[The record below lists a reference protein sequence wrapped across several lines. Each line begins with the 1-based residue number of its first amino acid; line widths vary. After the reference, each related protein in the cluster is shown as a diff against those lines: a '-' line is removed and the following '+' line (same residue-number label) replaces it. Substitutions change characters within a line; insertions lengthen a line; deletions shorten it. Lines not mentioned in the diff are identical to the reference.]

1 MHETEIAVV
10 NIIQYDV
17 HNIKFADQIWLP
29 YIFDHRPTSENKA
42 NIKLINY
49 LCNVCLLSDLYRRK
63 IMKTIKH
70 HGLKTA
76 FIGLAA
82 SMLLGAASLSHA
94 QVTIKLGW
102 TTADSKVD
110 PYAIAAH
117 YFAEELESAAPGEF
131 NVQFFPNHQLGN
143 DTAMLQAMQFGTM
156 GAGVI
161 TGTQVGTLEP
171 AFQLND
177 LPFLYAN
184 NQQAHKVLDGDVGK
198 TLLSKLDAK
207 GIVGLGFPEA
217 GFRHTINNKRPI
229 HTPADFNGVKL
240 RVQPSDLFIASFRA
254 IGANPVPMA
263 WSDVFTAVQ
272 QGTVDG
278 LEIPLPVIYA
288 NKYPEVTK
296 FLSLTSHTYNALALL
311 MSKQTFDKLSADN
324 QALVRKAAQ
333 RAIQRQRET
342 VEANN
347 DNVLEQI
354 RAAGMKVNEV
364 DSVDAFRSKVA
375 DVYDEYRDKIGAD
388 IVDAALKQVS
398 E

>member
-1 MHETEIAVV
+1 MVFLNHK
-10 NIIQYDV
+10 Y
-17 HNIKFADQIWLP
+17 L
-29 YIFDHRPTSENKA
+29 TSA
-42 NIKLINY
+42 L
-49 LCNVCLLSDLYRRK
+49 
-63 IMKTIKH
+63 
-70 HGLKTA
+70 G
-76 FIGLAA
+76 GLAA
-82 SMLLGAASLSHA
+82 VVLLGSAAVSHA
-94 QVTIKLGW
+94 QTTIKLGW

-117 YFAEELESAAPGEF
+117 YFAEELETVAPGEF
-131 NVQFFPNHQLGN
+131 DVQFFPNHQLGD

-161 TGTQVGTLEP
+161 TGTQVGTLES

-184 NQQAHKVLDGDVGK
+184 NQQAHKVLDGEVGQK
-198 TLLSKLDAK
+198 LLSLLDSK

-217 GFRHTINNKRPI
+217 GFRHTINNKGPI
-229 HTPADFNGVKL
+229 RTPGDFSGVKL

-278 LEIPLPVIYA
+278 LEIPLPVIFA
-288 NKYPEVTK
+288 NKYPEVTDY
-296 FLSLTSHTYNALALL
+296 LSLTSHTYNALALL
-311 MSKQTFDKLSADN
+311 MSKRTFDKLSVDN
-324 QALVRKAAQ
+324 QKKVREAAR

-342 VEANN
+342 VAANN
-347 DNVLEQI
+347 DEVLEKI
-354 RAAGMKVNEV
+354 RAAGMAVNDV
-364 DSVDAFRSKVA
+364 DDVEAFRGKVSG
-375 DVYDEYRDKIGAD
+375 VYDDYRSKIGAD
-388 IVDAALKQVS
+388 IVTRALEQVA